1 MKKIILI
8 LVLFT
13 AMFSTILYSQPT
25 WFLQNSGYNTSGA
38 LTDVYF
44 INQNTGWIC
53 GQSGMISKTSNG
65 GANWITIQNDNNNH
79 NSIYFL
85 NNNTGWVTDNSYLV
99 LLKTTNNG
107 VNWVSINIQNQ
118 YPADIYFINENTG
131 WVSSLYNN
139 VLKTTNGGINWNSFV
154 LPGNIPYEFHSLSF
168 ANAETGWCSGDYY
181 NFYTNEHFY
190 SIIKTTNG
198 GDNWFFIRVET
209 QPPDRS
215 YGEIQFLNSQTGYLN
230 RIPPSK
236 TTDGGQSWFNILDSS
251 LYTEMYFI
259 DVNTGWFTLGGNITK
274 TTNGGLNWQTQVI
287 TNSFITHKIFFIDQ
301 YTGWTVGLNNISQNK
316 VLKTTTGGITFINPI
331 STETPSKYSLSQNYP
346 NPFNP
351 TTNIKFSIVNTGEV
365 KLVVYDIQG
374 REVRTLVNESLKP
387 GTYEAA
393 FDARHGGSS
402 SLNSGVY
409 FYKLVVR
416 HGGSSTGN
424 FTETK
429 KMLLIK

>member
-1 MKKIILI
+1 MKKLFVILI
-8 LVLFT
+8 
-13 AMFSTILYSQPT
+13 MFAEVFSAISYSQSA
-25 WFLQNSGYNTSGA
+25 WFVQNSGYNTSGA

-53 GQSGMISKTSNG
+53 GQFGMISKTSNG
-65 GANWITIQNDNNNH
+65 GTNWTPIQIDNNIH
-79 NSIYFL
+79 NTIFFL

-154 LPGNIPYEFHSLSF
+154 LPGNIPYEFRSLSF
-168 ANAETGWCSGDYY
+168 ANAETGWSSGDYY

-190 SIIKTTNG
+190 SVIKTTNG
-198 GDNWFFIRVET
+198 GESWFFIRTET

-215 YGEIQFLNSQTGYLN
+215 YSEIRFLNSQTGYLN

-287 TNSFITHKIFFIDQ
+287 TNSFISHKIFFIDQ

-331 STETPSKYSLSQNYP
+331 SVETPSAFSLSQNYP

-351 TTNIKFSIVNTGEV
+351 VTNIEF
-365 KLVVYDIQG
+365 DIPKYNN
-374 REVRTLVNESLKP
+374 VRLEIFDMSGKKVEELVNQNLNA
-387 GTYEAA
+387 GHYQVQW
-393 FDARHGGSS
+393 DASKYSS
-402 SLNSGVY
+402 GAYIS
-409 FYKLVVR
+409 KLTTPDF
-416 HGGSSTGN
+416 SATA
-424 FTETK
+424 
-429 KMLLIK
+429 KMMLIK